1 MGFLFLGVFLG
12 RGEAR
17 AGVQVQLKLGNK
29 LKVCVSLRAGRTYPA
44 CLLLARVEAP
54 SAMQ

>member
-1 MGFLFLGVFLG
+1 MGFLFLRVFLG

-29 LKVCVSLRAGRTYPA
+29 LKVC
-44 CLLLARVEAP
+44 
-54 SAMQ
+54 

>member
-12 RGEAR
+12 SGEAR

-44 CLLLARVEAP
+44 CLLLARVESP